1 MKIQSEKEFD
11 KLRDHVKSYR
21 KKFPEFRHDVD
32 QMERAIEQHMKQ
44 HGLHLVSFR
53 QTKKKYYLE
62 YAQKEIDAIN
72 KIVSTVEKIE
82 IMAYLSQR

>member
-1 MKIQSEKEFD
+1 MKIQSEKDFD
-11 KLRDHVKSYR
+11 KLRDHVRSYR

-32 QMERAIEQHMKQ
+32 QMEQAIEKHMKQ
-44 HGLHLVSFR
+44 HSQHLISFR
-53 QTKKKYYLE
+53 QSKKPYYLE

-72 KIVSTVEKIE
+72 KIVSTVEKVE